1 MSDRAWRTREAD
13 VLTRERYALMTDR
26 IARIPTACLV
36 PDIYQDYFE
45 KGAVYLLKAA
55 EIYEKKAGG
64 RLAARTMKECQA
76 DEAALWGHLDPAR
89 YAESWANPTYAVAR
103 LGTEAGQL
111 LCFLCS
117 EMECCAAYAF
127 QGRKQ
132 ELTLF
137 FELFIQVY
145 DCMEEGELKE
155 ARKTVS
161 WFFQDYSALFVEDQI
176 RGMICPDDNFFV
188 DLTEHADLT
197 DPRYLYQYGLPVGEQ
212 ELRIAAFLNTLSDEE
227 IAAMADTYTEGY
239 RAGFAAA
246 GIDLAAKRTV
256 RIDVPIGFER
266 MTKKAIANF
275 RAMGLAPCMAREPAS
290 SFAGKGGR
298 KRAVYSTPVNRQ
310 YDFDHRMDMAC
321 YLDQAFVE
329 RRLEEYQAVLSQHR
343 DEARQY
349 AGPAVVEV
357 FGETPFSPEAKAEAF
372 SYNEEQQALR
382 VRLASE
388 LGQITDT
395 YIPGGETSY
404 TIIAWPTPDIGARFE
419 EIFAQTLALN
429 TLDSPTYQRMQQC
442 LIDAMDGAR
451 EVRVTGRGENRTDLT
466 VGIRPLADPEKETAF
481 ENCVADVNIPVGEV
495 FTSPVLSG
503 TNGTLHV
510 TDVYLEGLRYRD
522 LTLTFQNGRITSY
535 TCSNFPSEEENQNYI
550 RDNILMHHETLPMGE
565 FAIGTNTLAYR
576 MARHYGIGDRMPI
589 LIAEKTGPHFAVGD
603 TCYSHEEELVRVNP
617 DGKRIV
623 AVDNEQSALR
633 DTDPLAAYFNCHT
646 DITIPYDEIGAITAV
661 YPDGSTVDVIRD
673 GRFLVPGTEELN
685 VPLQE
690 EADG

>member
-1 MSDRAWRTREAD
+1 MSDQAWRTREAD

-26 IARIPTACLV
+26 IARIPTDHFV
-36 PDIYQDYFE
+36 SDKYQEYFE
-45 KGAVYLLKAA
+45 KGAAYLLKAA
-55 EIYEKKAGG
+55 EIYEKKADG
-64 RLAARTMKECQA
+64 RLAARTMEECRA
-76 DEAALWGHLDPAR
+76 DEEVFWGHLDPAR
-89 YAESWANPTYAVAR
+89 YETSWANPAYAVAR
-103 LGTEAGQL
+103 LGREAGQL

-127 QGRKQ
+127 QGRQQ
-132 ELTLF
+132 ELTLY
-137 FELFIQVY
+137 FELFVQIY
-145 DCMEEGELKE
+145 DCMEEEEFRE
-155 ARKTVS
+155 ARETVC
-161 WFFQDYSALFVEDQI
+161 WFFRDYSELFVEGQLRDTL
-176 RGMICPDDNFFV
+176 CPDENFFV
-188 DLTEHADLT
+188 EMAEQADLT
-197 DPRYLYQYGLPVGEQ
+197 DLRYLYQYGLPVGEN
-212 ELRIAAFLNTLSDEE
+212 ELRIAAFLNTLPDEE
-227 IAAMADTYTEGY
+227 ITAMADTYTEGY

-256 RIDVPIGFER
+256 RIDFPIGFER
-266 MTKKAIANF
+266 MAKQAFANF
-275 RAMGLAPCMAREPAS
+275 RAMGLSPCMAREAAS
-290 SFAGKGGR
+290 SFNGKGGR

-329 RRLEEYQAVLSQHR
+329 RQLEVYETVLSQHR
-343 DEARQY
+343 EEARHY

-357 FGETPFSPEAKAEAF
+357 FGETPFSPKAKEEAF
-372 SYNEEQQALR
+372 SYSEEQQVLR
-382 VRLASE
+382 VRLAAE

-395 YIPGGETSY
+395 YIPGEETSY
-404 TIIAWPTPDIGARFE
+404 TIIAWPTPAIGTRFE
-419 EIFAQTLALN
+419 EIFAATLALN

-451 EVRVTGRGENRTDLT
+451 EVHITGRGENHTDLT

-503 TNGTLHV
+503 THGTLHV
-510 TDVYLEGLRYRD
+510 TDVYLEGLRYRN
-522 LTLTFQNGRITSY
+522 LTLTFEDGRITSY
-535 TCSNFPSEEENQNYI
+535 TCSNFPAEEENLNYI
-550 RDNILMHHETLPMGE
+550 RDNVLMHHETLPMGE

-576 MARHYGIGDRMPI
+576 MARRFGIEDRMPI

-603 TCYSHEEELVRVNP
+603 TCYAHEEELVRTNP

-623 AVDNEQSALR
+623 AVENEQSALR
-633 DTDPLAAYFNCHT
+633 GTDPLAAYFNCHT

-685 VPLQE
+685 VPLLE